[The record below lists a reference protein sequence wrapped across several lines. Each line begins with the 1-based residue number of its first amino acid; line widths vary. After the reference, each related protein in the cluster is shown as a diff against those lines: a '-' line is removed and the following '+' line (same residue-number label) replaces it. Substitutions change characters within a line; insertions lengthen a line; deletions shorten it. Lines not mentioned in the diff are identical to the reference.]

1 MYFQYIFQREQLKR
15 RQKLNQIDK
24 YGIFEQHKTLFV
36 SVWSCILS
44 RLGRVHVT
52 HLFRCVGHL
61 YLRSQLLLRA
71 SDIHPSVPK
80 GSGPHLFLADK
91 ALGRLTLSLHRL
103 VSSVRPG
110 YITVTLAA
118 PNVKRNK
125 KGGNGGNL

>member
-1 MYFQYIFQREQLKR
+1 M
-15 RQKLNQIDK
+15 
-24 YGIFEQHKTLFV
+24 
-36 SVWSCILS
+36 
-44 RLGRVHVT
+44 
-52 HLFRCVGHL
+52 
-61 YLRSQLLLRA
+61 
-71 SDIHPSVPK
+71 PK

-125 KGGNGGNL
+125 KGRGGKLVILTHWHFNQYFKEAKIFLELPRGIS